1 MSEHGVFLADKGVVP
16 LLPGLLGKIFFKAK
30 K

>member
-1 MSEHGVFLADKGVVP
+1 MKDHEMFLCDERVVG
-16 LLPGLLGKIFFKAK
+16 LMPGLLGKIFYEAK

>member
-1 MSEHGVFLADKGVVP
+1 MKENGLFLADERVVP
-16 LLPGLLGKIFFKAK
+16 LLPGLLGKIFFQAK